1 MAVRH
6 QPREEGKILMIC
18 GGGVRLRPADI
29 CERPRVSVVIPCY
42 NYGRYLEGCVRSA
55 LEQPGIDVDVTVI
68 DDASLDNSHEVAQL
82 LAKADS
88 RVSIIRH
95 VANRGHLA
103 TANEALQAASGEYIV
118 KLDAD
123 DLLAPGSLVR
133 SAALL
138 EHHRSVA
145 FVYGWPE
152 FFEGEP
158 PQVDIG
164 APKSWTIWSGDKWVD
179 RMLRR
184 THNVIAQP
192 EVMIRR
198 SALLRVGGYRA
209 DLPWAEDYNLWLRLA
224 TVGAVGRIN
233 GCTQGLY
240 RVHAQSFQRS
250 SRDLRL
256 SDLLGRVSATRR
268 YLEETQGASQARMRL
283 ALASL
288 ARDTRRLLAARR
300 DERDAPESTLAEY
313 LRIAMEL
320 ERESGSHPR
329 RGPLVWDGEVGRLSR
344 HIFEALR
351 WRHWRATGV

>member
-1 MAVRH
+1 M
-6 QPREEGKILMIC
+6 
-18 GGGVRLRPADI
+18 
-29 CERPRVSVVIPCY
+29 VIPCY
-42 NYGRYLEGCVRSA
+42 NYGTYLEGCVRSA
-55 LEQPGIDVDVTVI
+55 LEQPGTDVDVTVI
-68 DDASLDNSHEVAQL
+68 DDASLDNSHEVAQR
-82 LAKADS
+82 LAKADP
-88 RVSIIRH
+88 RVRIIRH
-95 VANRGHLA
+95 DANRGHLA

-145 FVYGWPE
+145 FVYGWAE

-164 APKSWTIWSGDKWVD
+164 APMSWTIWSGDKWVD
-179 RMLRR
+179 RTLRR
-184 THNVIAQP
+184 AHNVIAQP

-240 RVHAQSFQRS
+240 RVHSQSFQRS

-256 SDLLGRVSATRR
+256 SDLRGRISATRR
-268 YLEETQGASQARMRL
+268 YLEETQGVSEVRMRC
-283 ALASL
+283 ARFASPRH
-288 ARDTRRLLAARR
+288 AASSCNASRRARR
-300 DERDAPESTLAEY
+300 SGEHSRRVPASS
-313 LRIAMEL
+313 RWNW
-320 ERESGSHPR
+320 RENPGAIP
-329 RGPLVWDGEVGRLSR
+329 GEAR
-344 HIFEALR
+344 
-351 WRHWRATGV
+351 